1 MPIKT
6 FISYTHRDEGLKE
19 EITRHLGKLENCGLI
34 TLYKDQPLTSVQ
46 DWENS
51 SQEFLNKARIILL
64 LISAD
69 YLASDYCYDIEM
81 TQAMNRHAIGEVR
94 VVPIIIRPTNW
105 MDAPI
110 EKLQVLP
117 KNGKPITSWENQD
130 EAFRDVISG
139 ILQVVWQLIKH
150 DFRTLQGSKTPIQ
163 IYFSYSH
170 KDEWLRDELERHLVI
185 LERQGLAK
193 CWNDRKILAGSDWMG
208 EIYTHLSSAEIILIL
223 ISHNYFDSTYLEIE
237 FNFAIEQHKMGEAL
251 VIPIFLESINLTKLQ
266 LTSLPV
272 SSLHIQ
278 PVAEWKDR
286 NEAFQVISEHIE
298 TAVNSCINS
307 TNTDIYVSYSN
318 RDEGF
323 LQNLDTHLNLLVE
336 KCIAKVWHSQK
347 IIPGLEW
354 CDEINRHINSAQ
366 VILLLVSR
374 NYLYSDY
381 LFEMELKRAMERHNA
396 GEARVIPIILSP
408 VNWKNAP
415 FAKLPCLPHNTTPI
429 SAWEDQNQ
437 IFREIAIDIWAIIEP
452 ELAESYRRSK
462 MNELPITSS
471 SSLEEEARQVKT
483 ERNQIFVSYS
493 HSDKKWLSNLQKMLQ
508 PLIRGQEI
516 LYWDDTKIKPG
527 SKWREEIQQALES
540 AKVAVLMVSP
550 NFLASNFIA
559 EHELP
564 YLLKAAESEGLTVIW
579 IYVSECRYDLTEIKD
594 YQAAHDISKPLDM
607 LAPGKRNK
615 ELVKVSKEI
624 EAAMNS

>member
-237 FNFAIEQHKMGEAL
+237 FNFAIEQHKITAYK
-251 VIPIFLESINLTKLQ
+251 LTC
-266 LTSLPV
+266 
-272 SSLHIQ
+272 
-278 PVAEWKDR
+278 
-286 NEAFQVISEHIE
+286 F
-298 TAVNSCINS
+298 
-307 TNTDIYVSYSN
+307 
-318 RDEGF
+318 
-323 LQNLDTHLNLLVE
+323 
-336 KCIAKVWHSQK
+336 
-347 IIPGLEW
+347 
-354 CDEINRHINSAQ
+354 
-366 VILLLVSR
+366 
-374 NYLYSDY
+374 
-381 LFEMELKRAMERHNA
+381 
-396 GEARVIPIILSP
+396 
-408 VNWKNAP
+408 
-415 FAKLPCLPHNTTPI
+415 
-429 SAWEDQNQ
+429 
-437 IFREIAIDIWAIIEP
+437 
-452 ELAESYRRSK
+452 
-462 MNELPITSS
+462 
-471 SSLEEEARQVKT
+471 
-483 ERNQIFVSYS
+483 
-493 HSDKKWLSNLQKMLQ
+493 
-508 PLIRGQEI
+508 
-516 LYWDDTKIKPG
+516 
-527 SKWREEIQQALES
+527 
-540 AKVAVLMVSP
+540 
-550 NFLASNFIA
+550 FIA
-559 EHELP
+559 
-564 YLLKAAESEGLTVIW
+564 YSACS
-579 IYVSECRYDLTEIKD
+579 
-594 YQAAHDISKPLDM
+594 
-607 LAPGKRNK
+607 
-615 ELVKVSKEI
+615 
-624 EAAMNS
+624 